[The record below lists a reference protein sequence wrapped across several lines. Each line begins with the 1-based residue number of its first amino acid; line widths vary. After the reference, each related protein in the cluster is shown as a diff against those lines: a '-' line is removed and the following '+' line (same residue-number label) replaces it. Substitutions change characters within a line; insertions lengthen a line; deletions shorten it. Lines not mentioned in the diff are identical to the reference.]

1 MLKNNIIIGGLL
13 AIVFL
18 MIVGYVASA
27 SNLSITSTASTTKD
41 IQKYLKERQKITIY
55 ANWIE
60 NS

>member
-1 MLKNNIIIGGLL
+1 MLSCKNITKTSFKIIMLKNNIIIGGLL

-41 IQKYLKERQKITIY
+41 I
-55 ANWIE
+55 
-60 NS
+60 